1 MAFVLDPIT
10 GQLIDENKLKNKD
23 KKDKNKEDINKLSYP
38 EVYDETTIDGPEDNN
53 EVSGATAFVA
63 GLASGGIKTV
73 EGVVSLGAELLD
85 LGAGTDVARDVEL
98 FFDKINPFEE
108 VAEQR
113 AVGRLT
119 EALIQVGIPGGI
131 GAKLATKLATKA
143 LRAKRAGKYVN
154 FKASNIKNGAKKAK
168 ELNRLSGKQRFAS
181 VVAGGAAG
189 ETLVTDVE
197 KIGTFGDLFE
207 GGPTELDRDV
217 ESDPADDAARKLAN
231 RLRFSGESI
240 FFPNKS
246 LFWF

>member
-1 MAFVLDPIT
+1 MALVLDPVT
-10 GQLIDENKLKNKD
+10 GALVDENTLK
-23 KKDKNKEDINKLSYP
+23 KKKEKKELNYSTS
-38 EVYDETTIDGPEDNN
+38 YDETNIDGPEDNN
-53 EVSGATAFVA
+53 EVSGATAFAA
-63 GLASGGIKTV
+63 GLASGAIKTV

-85 LGAGTDVARDVEL
+85 LGAGTDAARDVEL

-119 EALIQVGIPGGI
+119 ETLIQIGIPGGI
-131 GAKLATKLATKA
+131 GAKIATKLATKA

-154 FKASNIKNGAKKAK
+154 FKAPNLKRGIKKTEEINK
-168 ELNRLSGKQRFAS
+168 LSGKQRFAA
-181 VVAGGAAG
+181 VVAGGADG

-197 KIGTFGDLFE
+197 KIGSFGDLFE

-231 RLRFSGESI
+231 RLRFSGES
-240 FFPNKS
+240 
-246 LFWF
+246 LFITPFVYGVGWGA